1 MKVIITQGDYGFSR
15 NWTLEYNRK
24 QFFLGQ
30 DVNFCQRV
38 LGIGPRVI
46 IDAIGT
52 AEIDNNTIGN
62 KKLAKF
68 IVSQLGL
75 TRQNV
80 KQLNNWELCAQ

>member
-1 MKVIITQGDYGFSR
+1 MRVIITQGEYGFGH

-30 DVNFCQRV
+30 DVKFCQRV

-46 IDAIGT
+46 IDVIGT

-75 TRQNV
+75 TQQNV
-80 KQLNNWELCAQ
+80 KQLNTWELCAQ

>member
-1 MKVIITQGDYGFSR
+1 MKVIITRDGYGIGH

-30 DVNFCQRV
+30 DVKFCQRV
-38 LGIGPRVI
+38 LGLSPRVI
-46 IDAIGT
+46 IEAIGT
-52 AEIDNNTIGN
+52 AEIDNDTIGN

-75 TRQNV
+75 TRKNI
-80 KQLNNWELCAQ
+80 KNLNPWEICAQ

>member
-1 MKVIITQGDYGFSR
+1 MRVIITQGEFGR

-30 DVNFCQRV
+30 DVKFCNRV

-68 IVSQLGL
+68 IVKELGL

-80 KQLNNWELCAQ
+80 KQLNTWELCAQ

>member
-1 MKVIITQGDYGFSR
+1 MRVIITSSYGFDH

-30 DVNFCQRV
+30 DVKFCQRV
-38 LGIGPRVI
+38 LGIAPRVI

-52 AEIDNNTIGN
+52 AEIDNDTIGN

-68 IVSQLGL
+68 IVNELGL

-80 KQLNNWELCAQ
+80 KQLNTWELCAQ

>member
-1 MKVIITQGDYGFSR
+1 MRVIITQGDYGFSY
-15 NWTLEYNRK
+15 NWTLEYNKK

-30 DVNFCQRV
+30 DVKFCQRV

-46 IDAIGT
+46 IDVIGT

-68 IVSQLGL
+68 IVKELGL

-80 KQLNNWELCAQ
+80 KQLNTWELCAQ

>member
-1 MKVIITQGDYGFSR
+1 MRVIITQGDYGFGR
-15 NWTLEYNRK
+15 NWTLEYNKK

-30 DVNFCQRV
+30 DVKFCNRV
-38 LGIGPRVI
+38 LGFSPALIVRI
-46 IDAIGT
+46 IGT
-52 AEIDNNTIGN
+52 AEIDNDTIGN

-75 TRQNV
+75 TKKNV

>member
-1 MKVIITQGDYGFSR
+1 MRVIITQGDYGFSY
-15 NWTLEYNRK
+15 NWTLEYNKK

-30 DVNFCQRV
+30 DVKFCQRV

-46 IDAIGT
+46 IDVIGT

-80 KQLNNWELCAQ
+80 KQLNTWELCAQ